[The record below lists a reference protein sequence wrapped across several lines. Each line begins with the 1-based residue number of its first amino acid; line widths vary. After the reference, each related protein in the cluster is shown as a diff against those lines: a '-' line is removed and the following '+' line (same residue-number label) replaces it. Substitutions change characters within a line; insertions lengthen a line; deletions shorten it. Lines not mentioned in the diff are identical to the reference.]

1 MNADL
6 LQGILQDNYLQLNKR
21 KIPLNTNR
29 YTLIFIM
36 THANPQ
42 INIRLPSKLQSATEQ
57 YVDNYGYRNIQEF
70 ILEAIRDKI
79 FRDNKYDETFSG
91 KEIDLIEKLLS
102 VSIEK
107 GKLKDR
113 NDIIKALQ

>member
-1 MNADL
+1 
-6 LQGILQDNYLQLNKR
+6 
-21 KIPLNTNR
+21 
-29 YTLIFIM
+29 M

-42 INIRLPSKLQSATEQ
+42 INIRLPPKLQSATEQ

-102 VSIEK
+102 VFIEK

>member
-1 MNADL
+1 MVSTNA
-6 LQGILQDNYLQLNKR
+6 
-21 KIPLNTNR
+21 
-29 YTLIFIM
+29 
-36 THANPQ
+36 Q

-79 FRDNKYDETFSG
+79 FRDKKYDETFSE
-91 KEIDLIEKLLS
+91 KEIDLIDKLLS

-107 GKLKDR
+107 GKIKDKD
-113 NDIIKALQ
+113 DIIKALQ

>member
-1 MNADL
+1 MATTNA
-6 LQGILQDNYLQLNKR
+6 
-21 KIPLNTNR
+21 
-29 YTLIFIM
+29 
-36 THANPQ
+36 Q
-42 INIRLPSKLQSATEQ
+42 INIRLPPKLQSATEQ

-79 FRDNKYDETFSG
+79 FRDKKYDETFSE

-107 GKLKDR
+107 GKIKDN

>member
-1 MNADL
+1 
-6 LQGILQDNYLQLNKR
+6 
-21 KIPLNTNR
+21 
-29 YTLIFIM
+29 M

-79 FRDNKYDETFSG
+79 FRDNKYDGTFSG

>member
-1 MNADL
+1 MKQIGKGHLGGVKAI
-6 LQGILQDNYLQLNKR
+6 GGGGR
-21 KIPLNTNR
+21 AVVLNTNR
-29 YTLIFIM
+29 YILVSM
-36 THANPQ
+36 TSVSTQ
-42 INIRLPSKLQSATEQ
+42 INLRLPPKLQSAAEQ
-57 YVDNYGYRNIQEF
+57 YTENFGYRNIQEL

-79 FRDNKYDETFSG
+79 FRDNKYDETFYT

-107 GKLKDR
+107 GKIKDQ

>member
-1 MNADL
+1 MAH
-6 LQGILQDNYLQLNKR
+6 
-21 KIPLNTNR
+21 T
-29 YTLIFIM
+29 
-36 THANPQ
+36 NPQ

-57 YVDNYGYRNIQEF
+57 YVDSYGYRNIQEF
-70 ILEAIRDKI
+70 ILEAIRDKL

-113 NDIIKALQ
+113 NDIIKPIQV